1 MPLCRRAGRWF
12 AASRDDSR
20 GFPGRKA
27 GPPWGLP
34 VDSGRAAPASC
45 DVYGRPTR
53 RCGQKVGSSGRNAY
67 VALFG
72 RTAGLPVKRRP
83 HVVVAGGG
91 IAGLS
96 ATIHLLELADAARQ
110 AGAPRDFTLTFLA
123 PLLPDRNEKT
133 GRIESN
139 GSGLGGKAMARHYVG
154 LVDEKHQMPRWPF
167 YGPMLPYRG
176 TIPHGYHVVWEYPH
190 LRRMLGDKGN
200 DLDGLLRPPGGA
212 KCIASF
218 QGDVQNP
225 APGGPGIGLM
235 GLCDPVAGIAVR
247 EETALIF
254 RLRGH
259 DPTVDAAL
267 AAVARVFDALS
278 PGADPLPYLDL
289 MFAEEIELPLRVAL
303 IMGSLNARRC
313 NPETTLLAGKPLTE
327 VEYDEWARWSYEDAV
342 KRLRPK
348 LKLGQFLFRT
358 IDGFLALARDL
369 FRYDEVLESPGRN
382 FNLAD
387 AGQVELAR
395 KFVISRLRR
404 IVERLPDA
412 LNAVTD
418 QQFAPERTLHFRFAP
433 DATFTSPYSFD
444 AAQAVR
450 SLAFCFT
457 SPTASRMQ
465 SADGGQWNLVWLR
478 LWERI
483 DLLARNN
490 PQVQLDMQDSRVHG
504 LHAER
509 GRVRIVHGKWTG
521 HGGDLGMPHAPS
533 IETMYAQPSVL
544 SPDLCV
550 DAFVPT
556 MAPGALESV
565 MVSPAYESARVKLA
579 PMRVSGNETLEL
591 LLWTRAPI
599 QWGEHARFALS
610 QSAIT
615 GLEGAFCLLADYSC
629 GLWSP
634 RALAEED
641 PFGEGE
647 GNFRGSILESCG
659 GFDDVYACPTRD
671 DAYGWPLEAKEALYR
686 LLSDPAF
693 FSRTDDRPWPH
704 DASNWHGRRASG
716 TWNATKQTSPE
727 AMGDWFVAARW
738 LTWGFVRQLSMI
750 QALGPR
756 AVRQLAALSE
766 RLDPRTAQREAIL
779 NPPAEL
785 LADVRYVVIRNARPR
800 NRIFSPG
807 VGSWAKRPV
816 SGVPLDRA
824 GRVFPAGE
832 WTRNGLDI
840 VCMEAACLSGMRA
853 SRAVYRKFVGDGELP
868 VGSPGFTPSILPPE
882 QWYAGDDP
890 MVRRTS

>member
-1 MPLCRRAGRWF
+1 MCFLRRY
-12 AASRDDSR
+12 
-20 GFPGRKA
+20 
-27 GPPWGLP
+27 LH
-34 VDSGRAAPASC
+34 
-45 DVYGRPTR
+45 
-53 RCGQKVGSSGRNAY
+53 
-67 VALFG
+67 VALLA
-72 RTAGLPVKRRP
+72 RMVGLSLKRHP

-96 ATIHLLELADAARQ
+96 TAIHLLELADADRR
-110 AGAPRDFTLTFLA
+110 AGTPHPFTLTFLA
-123 PLLPDRNEKT
+123 PLLPDRNANT

-154 LVDEKHQMPRWPF
+154 PIDEKHQMPRWPF
-167 YGPMLPYRG
+167 YGPMLPHRG
-176 TIPHGYHVVWEYPH
+176 TIPHGYHVMWEYPH

-218 QGDVQNP
+218 QGDVKNP

-235 GLCDPVAGIAVR
+235 GLCDPELGIAIR

-254 RLRGH
+254 RLRGR
-259 DPTVDAAL
+259 DAAVDAAL
-267 AAVARVFDALS
+267 ASVRGVFQALS
-278 PGADPLPYLDL
+278 PGAEPLPYLDL

-303 IMGSLNARRC
+303 IVGSLNARSC
-313 NPETTLLAGKPLTE
+313 NPETTFLAGKPLTE
-327 VEYDEWARWSYEDAV
+327 VEYDEWARWAYDDAV

-348 LKLGQFLFRT
+348 LKLGQLLFRS

-369 FRYDEVLESPGRN
+369 FRPNEMSESPGRD
-382 FNLAD
+382 FDLD
-387 AGQVELAR
+387 DPRQVEQAR

-404 IVERLPDA
+404 IVERLPEA
-412 LNAVTD
+412 LNSVAD
-418 QQFAPERTLHFRFAP
+418 GQFAPERTLHFRFAP

-457 SPTASRMQ
+457 SPKASRMQ

-483 DLLARNN
+483 DHLAVNN
-490 PQVQLDMQDSRVHG
+490 PQVKLEMLDSRVQEV
-504 LHAER
+504 HAQR
-509 GRVRIVHGKWTG
+509 GQIRIVHGKWTG

-533 IETMYAQPSVL
+533 IETNYAPPSVL
-544 SPDLCV
+544 SPDLCAE
-550 DAFVPT
+550 AFIPT

-565 MVSPAYESARVKLA
+565 LVSPSYEGARKQLA
-579 PMRVSGNETLEL
+579 PLRVSGNETLEL
-591 LLWTRAPI
+591 LLWTRQPI
-599 QWGEHARFALS
+599 QWSEHARFALS

-629 GLWSP
+629 GLWSQK
-634 RALAEED
+634 AIGEED

-647 GNFRGSILESCG
+647 GKFRGSILESCG
-659 GFDDVYACPTRD
+659 GFDDVYACATRD
-671 DAYGWPLEAKEALYR
+671 DAYGWPLEIKESLR
-686 LLSDPAF
+686 SLLSDPSF

-704 DASNWHGRRASG
+704 DAANWHGRRASG
-716 TWNATKQTSPE
+716 TWNAEKQVSND

-738 LTWGFVRQLSMI
+738 LTWGFIRQLSMI
-750 QALGPR
+750 QALGPA

-766 RLDPRTAQREAIL
+766 RLDPQKTTREAIL
-779 NPPAEL
+779 DPPAEL
-785 LADVRYVVIRNARPR
+785 TADVRYVVIRNARPR

-807 VGSWAKRPV
+807 VGSWSQRPV
-816 SGVPLDRA
+816 SGVALDKA
-824 GRVFPAGE
+824 GRIFPAGE

-853 SRAVYRKFVGDGELP
+853 SRAAYRKFVCRVDLP
-868 VGSPGFTPSILPPE
+868 PGSPGFTASILPAE
-882 QWYAGDDP
+882 QWYGGDDP
-890 MVRRTS
+890 LVRGKP